1 MNSHLSE
8 LVLHRLLPRLLTAG
22 LALGAHWLAHA
33 EGPEPEQSI
42 SYNVGAVSD
51 YRVRG
56 IAQTSFKPAIQGG
69 IDFADKSGLYIG
81 TWASNVR
88 WVKALN
94 GATKGSIE
102 VDVYGGYRGALDV
115 LPLTYDAGVITYQ
128 YPGNNSGVGG
138 ALPAGTFGNAS
149 TVEAYISGS
158 YKIFTL
164 KYNRSLGN
172 FMGNLHSHGSQYF
185 DLSATI
191 DLTNGFSLVP
201 HVGHQSIPGQASVG
215 LDGNYTDES
224 LTLAKDF
231 GNGLSATL
239 AATATDAKRS
249 FYTDTHGRFLGK
261 NAVEV
266 GVKYSF

>member
-1 MNSHLSE
+1 MNAPRRISASPFPAPQA
-8 LVLHRLLPRLLTAG
+8 LLAA
-22 LALGAHWLAHA
+22 LALAAPLHALA

-42 SYNVGAVSD
+42 SYNIGAVSD

-56 IAQTSFKPAIQGG
+56 IAQTSFKPAVQGG
-69 IDFADKSGLYIG
+69 IDFADKSGFYAG

-94 GATKGSIE
+94 GATRGSVE
-102 VDVYGGYRGALDV
+102 VDVYGGYRGALDAV
-115 LPLTYDAGVITYQ
+115 PVTYDAGVITYQ
-128 YPGNNSGVGG
+128 YPGNNSGVEG

-149 TVEAYISGS
+149 TVEAYISGTW
-158 YKIFTL
+158 KLFTL
-164 KYNRSLGN
+164 KYNRSLSN

-185 DLSATI
+185 DLSASI

-201 HVGHQSIPGQASVG
+201 HVGHQSIPGQTDNLG
-215 LDGNYTDES
+215 DYTDWS
-224 LTLAKDF
+224 LTLSKDF

-239 AATATDAKRS
+239 AATGTDAKRS
-249 FYTDTHGRFLGK
+249 FYTDTDGRYLGK

>member
-1 MNSHLSE
+1 MNSQRSV
-8 LVLHRLLPRLLTAG
+8 LVLQRLLPKLLTAG

-56 IAQTSFKPAIQGG
+56 IAQTSFKPAVQGG

-81 TWASNVR
+81 AWASNVR

-94 GATKGSIE
+94 GATKGSVE

-138 ALPAGTFGNAS
+138 VLPAGTFGNAN
-149 TVEAYISGS
+149 TVEAYISAT

-185 DLSATI
+185 DLSAAI

-201 HVGHQSIPGQASVG
+201 HVGHQSIPGQVDVG

-239 AATATDAKRS
+239 AATATNAKRS
-249 FYTDTHGRFLGK
+249 FYTDTNGRFLGK

>member
-1 MNSHLSE
+1 MNSQRPVPSSPA
-8 LVLHRLLPRLLTAG
+8 LLPRLLAAS

-56 IAQTSFKPAIQGG
+56 IAQTSFKPAVQGG
-69 IDFADKSGLYIG
+69 IDFADKSGFYLG

-94 GATKGSIE
+94 GATRGSVE
-102 VDVYGGYRGALDV
+102 WDVYGGYRGALDV
-115 LPLTYDAGVITYQ
+115 LPITYDAGVITYQ
-128 YPGNNSGVGG
+128 YPGNNSGVEG

-158 YKIFTL
+158 WKIFTL
-164 KYNRSLGN
+164 KYNRSLTN

-185 DLSATI
+185 DLSASF

-201 HVGHQSIPGQASVG
+201 HVGHQSMPGQVDNLGAYV
-215 LDGNYTDES
+215 DWS
-224 LTLAKDF
+224 LTLSKDF
-231 GNGLSATL
+231 GNGVVATL
-239 AATATDAKRS
+239 AATGTDAKRV
-249 FYTDTHGRFLGK
+249 FYTDTNGRFLGK
-261 NAVEV
+261 SAVEA

>member
-1 MNSHLSE
+1 MNSQRSLPAFR
-8 LVLHRLLPRLLTAG
+8 RLLAKLLLAG
-22 LALGAHWLAHA
+22 LAFGAHDLVHA

-42 SYNVGAVSD
+42 SFNVGAVSD

-69 IDFADKSGLYIG
+69 IDFADKSGFYLG

-94 GATKGSIE
+94 GATKGSVE

-115 LPLTYDAGVITYQ
+115 LPLTYDAGLITYQ
-128 YPGNNSGVGG
+128 YPGNNSGTGG
-138 ALPAGTFGNAS
+138 VLPAGTFGNAD
-149 TVEAYISGS
+149 TVEAYISGTW
-158 YKIFTL
+158 KMFTL
-164 KYNRSLGN
+164 KYNRSLSN

-185 DLSATI
+185 DLSAAI
-191 DLTNGFSLVP
+191 DLTNGFLLVP
-201 HVGHQSIPGQASVG
+201 HVGHQSIPGQAG
-215 LDGNYTDES
+215 DLGDYTDWS
-224 LTLAKDF
+224 LTLSKDF
-231 GNGLSATL
+231 GNGLAATL
-239 AATATDAKRS
+239 AATGTDAKRI
-249 FYTDTHGRFLGK
+249 FYTDTNGRFLGK

>member
-1 MNSHLSE
+1 MNSHQSV

-56 IAQTSFKPAIQGG
+56 IAQTSFKPAVQGG

-94 GATKGSIE
+94 GATKGSVE

-149 TVEAYISGS
+149 TVEAYISGT

-185 DLSATI
+185 DLSASI

-201 HVGHQSIPGQASVG
+201 HVGHQSIPGQVDDLG
-215 LDGNYTDES
+215 DYTDWS

-231 GNGLSATL
+231 GNGLSTTL
-239 AATATDAKRS
+239 AATGTDAKRG
-249 FYTDTHGRFLGK
+249 FYTDTNGRFLGK
-261 NAVEV
+261 TAVEV